1 MSQENNNYNGVFGG
15 GKFEGANVNEN
26 TSYFD
31 GNVKTEF
38 QNPNVNWNGENNT
51 QNENVKE
58 QAWGTENNTQNQN
71 IKQQAWG
78 TENNTQN
85 ASQPFE
91 TQKGNANVFKTY
103 GMNNNFGANEQA
115 KNGNMFQPIGREKAI
130 TKQGLWSRIKAFLF
144 QEIDLTAPIKVEL
157 TPYQQ
162 KVEDEIN
169 EFLHQEVSF
178 KGIFNA
184 FKGKNKK

>member
-15 GKFEGANVNEN
+15 GKFEGSNVNEN

-31 GNVKTEF
+31 GSVKTEV
-38 QNPNVNWNGENNT
+38 QNPNVNWNDENNT
-51 QNENVKE
+51 QNGNIKE
-58 QAWGTENNTQNQN
+58 QAWGTENNTQNQDV
-71 IKQQAWG
+71 KGQAWG

-85 ASQPFE
+85 ASQPFG
-91 TQKGNANVFKTY
+91 TQKGNANVFKAY

-130 TKQGLWSRIKAFLF
+130 AKQGLWSRIKAFLF